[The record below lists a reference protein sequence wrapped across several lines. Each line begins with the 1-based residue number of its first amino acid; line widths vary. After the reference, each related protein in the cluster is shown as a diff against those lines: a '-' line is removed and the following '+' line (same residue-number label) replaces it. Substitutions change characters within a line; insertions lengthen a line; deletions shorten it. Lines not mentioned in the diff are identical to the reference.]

1 MSKSTSPDT
10 PKPERERLRFPK
22 TSRLL
27 NSRDFRK
34 VREKGKS
41 SQGRLLRLGVLRDSN
56 TKPARIGLITSKR
69 VGGAVDRNK
78 TRRRLREMIRA
89 VLPSIA
95 PGLDVVV
102 VAKSPA
108 ASASFDE
115 LRAEWLILAR
125 RLSILPD
132 SQ

>member
-1 MSKSTSPDT
+1 
-10 PKPERERLRFPK
+10 
-22 TSRLL
+22 
-27 NSRDFRK
+27 
-34 VREKGKS
+34 
-41 SQGRLLRLGVLRDSN
+41 LLRLGVLKDSDP
-56 TKPARIGLITSKR
+56 KPTRIGLVTSKR

-95 PGLDVVV
+95 PGLDIVV
-102 VAKSPA
+102 VAKSSA

-115 LRAEWLILAR
+115 LRAEWLLLAR

>member
-10 PKPERERLRFPK
+10 PKPERQRLRFPK

-41 SQGRLLRLGVLRDSN
+41 SQGRLLRLGVLKDSN

>member
-10 PKPERERLRFPK
+10 PRPELERLRFPK
-22 TSRLL
+22 SSRLL

-41 SQGRLLRLGVLRDSN
+41 SQGRLLRLGVLKDSDP
-56 TKPARIGLITSKR
+56 KPTRIGLVTSKR

-89 VLPSIA
+89 VLPTIA
-95 PGLDVVV
+95 PGLDIVV
-102 VAKSPA
+102 VAKSSA

-115 LRAEWLILAR
+115 LRAEWLLLAR

>member
-1 MSKSTSPDT
+1 
-10 PKPERERLRFPK
+10 
-22 TSRLL
+22 
-27 NSRDFRK
+27 
-34 VREKGKS
+34 
-41 SQGRLLRLGVLRDSN
+41 LLRLGVLKDSDP
-56 TKPARIGLITSKR
+56 KPTRIGLVTSKR

-89 VLPSIA
+89 VLPTIA
-95 PGLDVVV
+95 PGLDIVV
-102 VAKSPA
+102 VAKSSA

-115 LRAEWLILAR
+115 LRAEWLLLAR

>member
-10 PKPERERLRFPK
+10 PRPERERLRFPK

-41 SQGRLLRLGVLRDSN
+41 SQGRLLRLGVLKESDP
-56 TKPARIGLITSKR
+56 KPTRIGLVTSKR

-89 VLPSIA
+89 VLPTIA
-95 PGLDVVV
+95 PGLDIVV
-102 VAKSPA
+102 VAKSHA

-115 LRAEWLILAR
+115 LRAEWLLLAR

>member
-1 MSKSTSPDT
+1 VSKSTSPDT

-41 SQGRLLRLGVLRDSN
+41 SQGRLLRLGVLKDSN
-56 TKPARIGLITSKR
+56 TKRARIGLITSKR
-69 VGGAVDRNK
+69 VGGAVDRNR

-89 VLPSIA
+89 ILPSIA

-132 SQ
+132 FQ

>member
-1 MSKSTSPDT
+1 VSKSTSPDT
-10 PKPERERLRFPK
+10 PKPERQRLRFPK

-41 SQGRLLRLGVLRDSN
+41 SQGRLLRLGVLKDSN

>member
-41 SQGRLLRLGVLRDSN
+41 SQGRLLRLGVLKDSN

-89 VLPSIA
+89 VLPSIS

>member
-1 MSKSTSPDT
+1 
-10 PKPERERLRFPK
+10 
-22 TSRLL
+22 
-27 NSRDFRK
+27 
-34 VREKGKS
+34 
-41 SQGRLLRLGVLRDSN
+41 LLRLGVLKDSDSN
-56 TKPARIGLITSKR
+56 PARIGLVTSKR
-69 VGGAVDRNK
+69 VGGAVIRNQ

-95 PGLDVVV
+95 AGFDVVV
-102 VAKSPA
+102 VAKSSA

-115 LRAEWLILAR
+115 LRAEWLLLAR